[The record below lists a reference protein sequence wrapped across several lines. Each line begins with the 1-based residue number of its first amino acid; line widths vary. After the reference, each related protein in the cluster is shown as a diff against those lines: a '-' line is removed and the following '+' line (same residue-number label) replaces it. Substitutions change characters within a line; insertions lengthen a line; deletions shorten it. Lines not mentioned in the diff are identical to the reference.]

1 MILCLLVNVF
11 NVKIKLF
18 NLYVLLLIWIGIFLI
33 NVKMILLVVFGVF
46 FKVFVR
52 LNVFF
57 GGVV

>member
-18 NLYVLLLIWIGIFLI
+18 NLYVLLLIWIGMFLL

-52 LNVFF
+52 SNVFF

>member
-18 NLYVLLLIWIGIFLI
+18 NLYVLLLIWIGMFLL